1 MPIGTTDSILTLLG
15 KVEVLILLLVTID
28 SGAAKMSDVNLTS
41 LVGILSIPV
50 AILELRDFKMVLI
63 SLGVNLGPQQEEG
76 IEIELDSKFL
86 FLWTSSILGWFLYL
100 SKIELKTP
108 FLLSDPVQNSTFSS
122 LKPQDR

>member
-15 KVEVLILLLVTID
+15 KVEVLILLSMAID
-28 SGAAKMSDVNLTS
+28 SGSAKMSDVNLTS

-63 SLGVNLGPQQEEG
+63 SLGVDLEPQQEES
-76 IEIELDSKFL
+76 IEMKLDSKLL

-108 FLLSDPVQNSTFSS
+108 FLLPDP
-122 LKPQDR
+122 L